1 MPNLLSRD
9 NFRNGVFER
18 DNHTCVWCGVPAVDA
33 HHIIERR
40 LFEDGGYYL
49 DNGASLCSNCHIEAE
64 KTNISA
70 QDLRDKI
77 GIKNIILPR
86 GYYRSNKYDK
96 WGNVILSDGRR
107 VRGELFD
114 DGSVQKILKDVLDQF
129 TPYVN
134 NLNITKKMKNTLKTL
149 LILTPILLMLGGCGS
164 RVEVPP
170 AHIGKVLTKEGF
182 QDGIIQP
189 SSLRLPWDRIYPPK
203 LTLVETSDNPIEEK
217 KMQVFIPQDKLNLT
231 VDIRGVYTISSKE
244 ENVNKIF
251 DKVKLKEEGGR
262 IMSVSAPQV
271 YKIYAEQVIRASA
284 RTVLTQYDITHIMEN
299 RESISNELFENIQT
313 KLKDSPISI
322 SRMEFADIQPP
333 QVIVSAQEKA
343 KEREIEIQKA
353 EADKQI
359 SLARAE
365 ADLEVARKQQEVD
378 LLEAETQV
386 LVNKK
391 LAEGVTEAFV
401 TQRGLK
407 ILEAMVRADNKVF
420 FMPQEAFKDPAVMI
434 PTLSDAYINKG
445 DQPNTNPV
453 VK

>member
-1 MPNLLSRD
+1 
-9 NFRNGVFER
+9 
-18 DNHTCVWCGVPAVDA
+18 
-33 HHIIERR
+33 
-40 LFEDGGYYL
+40 
-49 DNGASLCSNCHIEAE
+49 
-64 KTNISA
+64 
-70 QDLRDKI
+70 
-77 GIKNIILPR
+77 
-86 GYYRSNKYDK
+86 
-96 WGNVILSDGRR
+96 
-107 VRGELFD
+107 
-114 DGSVQKILKDVLDQF
+114 
-129 TPYVN
+129 
-134 NLNITKKMKNTLKTL
+134 MKNTLKTL